1 MAVCRFRARLYAVGV
16 NRCIDVPQEVS
27 HALGGQTHIR
37 VRGVIGSEEFRSHIA
52 PRGRGKHRLFVHSRI
67 WRKLCI
73 DIGDVVKVAI
83 ERDDDEWEVS
93 IPRDVADAM
102 PAGSEVIEALEA
114 LTTPNRK
121 RFFYRGGL
129 PLGRK
134 SPPLPSFPRRR
145 ESGWWVPVVRKE
157 GRETPGNGGRGGG
170 ECCEDVGVVGFPPTR
185 E

>member
-1 MAVCRFRARLYAVGV
+1 MAVCRFRARLYAVNV
-16 NRCIDVPQEVS
+16 NRCVDVPQEVS

-52 PRGRGKHRLFVHSRI
+52 PRGGGKHRLCVHSRI
-67 WRKLCI
+67 WRKMCI

-102 PAGSEVIEALEA
+102 PAGSEALEAFEA

-121 RFFYRGGL
+121 RFIERIEES
-129 PLGRK
+129 K
-134 SPPLPSFPRRR
+134 SPPKPANAASTRAFACSSNDSKQRAARNRSVPSM
-145 ESGWWVPVVRKE
+145 VE
-157 GRETPGNGGRGGG
+157 G
-170 ECCEDVGVVGFPPTR
+170 CLY
-185 E
+185 

>member
-1 MAVCRFRARLYAVGV
+1 VRRFRARLYADGV

-52 PRGRGKHRLFVHSRI
+52 PRGGGKHRLFVHSRI

-73 DIGDVVKVAI
+73 DIGDVVDVAI

-102 PAGSEVIEALEA
+102 PAGSEALEAFEA

-121 RFFYRGGL
+121 RFIERIEESKF
-129 PLGRK
+129 PETRK
-134 SPPLPSFPRRR
+134 RRIDQGVR
-145 ESGWWVPVVRKE
+145 LLIERLQAARRKE
-157 GRETPGNGGRGGG
+157 
-170 ECCEDVGVVGFPPTR
+170 
-185 E
+185 

>member
-1 MAVCRFRARLYAVGV
+1 MAVRRFRARLYAVGV
-16 NRCIDVPQEVS
+16 NRCVDVPQEVS

-52 PRGRGKHRLFVHSRI
+52 PRGGGKHRLFVHSRI
-67 WRKLCI
+67 WRKMCI

-102 PAGSEVIEALEA
+102 PAGSEALEAFKA

-121 RFFYRGGL
+121 RFIERIEES
-129 PLGRK
+129 K
-134 SPPLPSFPRRR
+134 SPETRKRRIDQGVR
-145 ESGWWVPVVRKE
+145 LLIERLQAARRKE
-157 GRETPGNGGRGGG
+157 
-170 ECCEDVGVVGFPPTR
+170 
-185 E
+185 

>member
-1 MAVCRFRARLYAVGV
+1 MAVHRFRARLYAVGV
-16 NRCIDVPQEVS
+16 NRCIDVSQEVS
-27 HALGGQTHIR
+27 HALGGQRHIR

-52 PRGRGKHRLFVHSRI
+52 PRGGGKHRLFVHSRI

-102 PAGSEVIEALEA
+102 PAGSEALKAFEA

-121 RFFYRGGL
+121 RFIERIEESK
-129 PLGRK
+129 PPETRK
-134 SPPLPSFPRRR
+134 RRIDQGVR
-145 ESGWWVPVVRKE
+145 LLIERLQAARRKE
-157 GRETPGNGGRGGG
+157 
-170 ECCEDVGVVGFPPTR
+170 
-185 E
+185 

>member
-1 MAVCRFRARLYAVGV
+1 MAVRRFRARLYAVGV
-16 NRCIDVPQEVS
+16 NRCVDVPQEVS

-52 PRGRGKHRLFVHSRI
+52 PRGGGKHRLFVHSRI
-67 WRKLCI
+67 WRKMCI

-102 PAGSEVIEALEA
+102 PAGSEALEAFEA

-121 RFFYRGGL
+121 RFIERIEESNS
-129 PLGRK
+129 PETRK
-134 SPPLPSFPRRR
+134 RRIDQGVR
-145 ESGWWVPVVRKE
+145 LLIERLQAARRKE
-157 GRETPGNGGRGGG
+157 
-170 ECCEDVGVVGFPPTR
+170 
-185 E
+185 